1 MFFRLD
7 LKFSELTKMLVYGK
21 GMKRIG
27 KVADLEFDLESR
39 LIKQLIVKVDGDD
52 AKKAWKGRLHLRS
65 PKILIPAELI
75 SGIKDAILLQHT
87 LEEMKDS
94 VKKA

>member
-1 MFFRLD
+1 LLCRLD

-27 KVADLEFDLESR
+27 KVVDMEFDLENRS
-39 LIKQLIVKVDGDD
+39 IKQLIVKVDGDD

-65 PKILIPAELI
+65 PKILIPAEFV